1 MGRYKKYLTILLM
14 FSVYI
19 MPLHS
24 ANALPWNTVKATA
37 TAAGA
42 SVTGSA
48 NVGGAIRNAAANVP
62 WGQIKSGLGK
72 GMIAGGLLT
81 AAVAAGLGATDYVM
95 DPANNSVTYK
105 PQTTAAGA
113 ICSTAEACSSYQ
125 YLYKLSDNVLYSTF
139 EAACNAYIAKYY
151 KRNYG
156 DGWVFSGV
164 SSLDR
169 EYPACTAYNAS
180 QGRYNTDQ
188 PAQRILNS
196 AYDSSAPAQQDQTK
210 TISIPDLIQ
219 KLIDQ
224 MNNNDAAIKNVL
236 DQILESSI
244 VQAQAASNTDADL
257 KAMLNALT
265 AALDGGATY
274 PAVGTAT
281 GTATNTATGTDL
293 KLDFPAFCGW
303 AGIVCEAANTAI
315 NFPTTVG
322 EWWKTVV
329 GWNGTLTG
337 WWTTLTGYWQ
347 TVLGWRDSAVE
358 YVDSLFAEPEQTD
371 NELDIPQTDGTT
383 QPDSSINLSTSC
395 PSKIPLTFSWNGQS
409 IDFSFDFS
417 IWCQAISTYVYP
429 IVVLLGALHALY
441 IVSGVR
447 QDG

>member
-24 ANALPWNTVKATA
+24 ANAMSWNDVKATA

-42 SVTGSA
+42 AVSGTGGA
-48 NVGGAIRNAAANVP
+48 GGAIRNAAANVP

-81 AAVAAGLGATDYVM
+81 AAVAAGLGATDYLL
-95 DPANNSVTYK
+95 DPANNSIRYK
-105 PQTTAAGA
+105 DP
-113 ICSTAEACSSYQ
+113 
-125 YLYKLSDNVLYSTF
+125 
-139 EAACNAYIAKYY
+139 
-151 KRNYG
+151 
-156 DGWVFSGV
+156 VFSTNPYAAYYIQKNSTSVIQIDVFGDSKLETCSAWFSYYLKSYSNAASYSV
-164 SSLDR
+164 TDSTCHIYNSTGGQLTQASI
-169 EYPACTAYNAS
+169 YSNPAY
-180 QGRYNTDQ
+180 
-188 PAQRILNS
+188 
-196 AYDSSAPAQQDQTK
+196 DQTK
-210 TISIPDLIQ
+210 PTAYQTITVPDLIQ
-219 KLIDQ
+219 RLIDQ
-224 MNNNDAAIKNVL
+224 TNNNDAAIKNVL

-244 VQAQAASNTDADL
+244 AQAQAASNTDADL
-257 KAMLNALT
+257 KAMLAAIT
-265 AALDGGATY
+265 AALDKNATY

-281 GTATNTATGTDL
+281 GTTTNTATGTDL
-293 KLDFPAFCGW
+293 KLDFPIFCNW

-417 IWCQAISTYVYP
+417 IWCQAISTFVYP